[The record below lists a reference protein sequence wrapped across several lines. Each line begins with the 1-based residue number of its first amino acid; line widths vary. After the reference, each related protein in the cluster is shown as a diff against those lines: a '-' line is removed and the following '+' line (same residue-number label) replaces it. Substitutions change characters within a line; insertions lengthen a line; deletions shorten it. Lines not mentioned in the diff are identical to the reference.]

1 LRDFGLS
8 KCTLISWR
16 GDVYLGGGSGT
27 LNGILA
33 FKAFD
38 LFCFMID
45 HAFNFRLVETVYN
58 GVFAFC
64 NMDYTACD
72 IRG

>member
-1 LRDFGLS
+1 MS
-8 KCTLISWR
+8 KCTLILWR
-16 GDVYLGGGSGT
+16 KDVYLGSGGST

-33 FKAFD
+33 FEAFD

-45 HAFNFRLVETVYN
+45 DAFNFRLVETIYD
-58 GVFAFC
+58 GVFAFF